1 MLSFHGFTTDAQNS
15 LRLGYLFLPKD
26 FESRSEAFMFQCL
39 QYRWNREC
47 LYACYYL
54 CLSVP
59 GSEMCLVTGD
69 RCLLFPCFAA
79 ELWTVVLIGE
89 GERTGAVC
97 AQDFPTGS
105 TQVPSLCVLVKM
117 LRAVPLWWR
126 GEQSNEGC
134 WQCPAAGL
142 SPACDKRRVCIMFLL
157 H

>member
-1 MLSFHGFTTDAQNS
+1 MTAERKMLSFHGFTTDAQNS
-15 LRLGYLFLPKD
+15 LRSGHLFLPKD

-79 ELWTVVLIGE
+79 EL
-89 GERTGAVC
+89 
-97 AQDFPTGS
+97 
-105 TQVPSLCVLVKM
+105 
-117 LRAVPLWWR
+117 
-126 GEQSNEGC
+126 
-134 WQCPAAGL
+134 
-142 SPACDKRRVCIMFLL
+142 
-157 H
+157 